1 MNTEALI
8 KRQEDCFDS
17 IKRICVN
24 FGKDAPERKTLE
36 YLKKRIEALDTHWQ
50 QFAET
55 DKLLN
60 AGEEKN
66 LSYFTSNVFVK
77 AQEKYLRAK
86 SQMVALQAQWVAE
99 LMKIQP
105 QATAGT
111 SKEERGESAGTFGVV
126 QDIFGGIN
134 TDLTDRK
141 SVLLQQQQGNFKAFQ
156 RAATKV
162 NIDTIEEKWDLE
174 DRLNI
179 LKTKWNAIDKIHW
192 ELDNWLNGSNEL
204 YEQEYNRLENLY
216 EELRKVIN
224 KKMWANLHYE
234 KSTPRVEIPEFSG
247 EYAQWV
253 SFKDIFMETI
263 HNNPLISKTQKM
275 QHLKTKLRGEAEK
288 LVQHLTVSADN
299 YECCWEII
307 QNRFDNKRLL
317 FSSYINT
324 LLNQPI
330 VQQPN
335 AYQIKRMHDTTLE
348 ALNALKNIGLD
359 TSTWDP
365 IVVHLLS
372 QKLDAA
378 TYNDYVQGLQKPRE
392 FPVLKELLNFLE
404 SKFMA
409 LETVKTNHPAVKSYY
424 KNNEVKAPNFKNA
437 EKGSKSFH
445 VSIKNCPLCKKDHV
459 LMNCPTFLSTNVPN
473 RIATVTKLRVCRNCL
488 FDHYGKQCD
497 SNKKCKVCNKSHH
510 TFLHETNFKGQ
521 STSTPSWSP
530 QKNTNLVKKEE
541 EEVLLTTVKIMV
553 KNTDGNYIV
562 LRALL
567 DQGSQVSLITENAA
581 QRLRLARQ
589 KGNAVVSGVG
599 SAMGSSKGL
608 LTLECKSIHSD
619 YKFITKVLIMNKL
632 INNLPNTK
640 LTTSNWTHLDNIKL
654 ADPDYFTPGPID
666 LLLGADIYSEII
678 LEGVL
683 KQDSNSPVAQQTKL
697 GWILCG
703 NTKTFKCFVT
713 LNEIEELTRFWES
726 EEITKDTELTDSE
739 AYCEKY
745 YAETTERQE
754 DGRYIVKMPLKEDIA
769 SKLGSSKPQAI
780 CQFHQLEKRMAR
792 CDKLASRYK
801 QFIEEYIELGHM
813 KPAVNQPNTMTL
825 QVYLPHHGVIKE
837 SSTSTK
843 LRVVFNASMKTSSKY
858 SLNDLMEKGPNL
870 QNDILTLIIKWRSYR
885 YAVIADIE
893 KMYRGILIHEDQQQ
907 LQKIVWRFT
916 PTDKLREMQLC
927 TVSYGSKSA
936 PYLAMRTLK
945 QLAIDEG
952 DAYPQARKAVMSEFY
967 MDDVISGRNTIE
979 EAKIL
984 QNELY
989 NLLLKGGFVLKKWA
1003 TNEAS
1008 ILEGLPDNY
1017 KRQQN
1022 TIDFKQDESMKTLGL
1037 SWNTTE
1043 DVFVFNWQL
1052 PQQKSRLTKRVLL
1065 SNISKIYDPL
1075 GWLSPMTVK
1084 AKLIFQKLWLDRL
1097 NWDENV
1103 SESSSKEWELIRSE
1117 IININDVT
1125 IPRWISCYNNVT
1137 ELHGFCDASE
1147 KAFACVIYSK
1157 ATNDTGEAVITL
1169 MTAKTKV
1176 APTKKKTTLPRLELC
1191 GAQLLAKLMNK
1202 CQMALT
1208 DLQLETYCWT
1218 DSQVVLAWLQ
1228 GDKTRWDRYV
1238 ANRSILITNLVPA
1251 SKWSYVN
1258 TKENP
1263 ADCATRGLSPKQLVE
1278 EKIWWNGPQWLK
1290 KWSPDNLKT
1299 DESYSTDHGLRQT
1312 CTVTKGADT
1321 AATSAGECIVMTLLN
1336 NNSRLEYVTRVIAY
1350 LLRWEKQLTNDSYNK
1365 YLSISELNYATE
1377 VIIRAVQRD
1386 AFAEDIE
1393 MILKTGLVHS
1403 KSKLLNLS
1411 PFLDKNGVLRV
1422 GGRLQFSALPSET
1435 KHPMILPH
1443 GGRLTEL
1450 VIQQAHELTLHGGAR
1465 LTLAQTRQRYWIV
1478 GGNRAV
1484 KKIIRL
1490 CMKCRRY
1497 AASKTDQI
1505 MGNLPTERITPSRPF
1520 TNTGVDFT
1528 GHVDVKINKGRGV
1541 RTCKGYIAIFIC
1553 MSTKAVHIELV
1564 SDLTTQSFIMA
1575 LKRLCARR
1583 GVVKSMFSDNGKN
1596 FVGAAKELQR
1606 EFQQFETLMSPEFFK
1621 EVNKLGINWHFNAPL
1636 WPSAGGLWEAAV
1648 KSMKFHLKRVLGE
1661 QKLTY
1666 EEFTTLLHQIEA
1678 CMNSRPLCP
1687 ITEDPEDLEYLTPG
1701 HFLTGGPIMSLPQE
1715 ELTDGKHLDLRNR
1728 WKYVELMHQHFWKR
1742 WSSEY
1747 LHQLQTKSKW
1757 LTRKEDLEK
1766 GDLVLVKEKGLP
1778 PGKWA
1783 LGRITEVHPGADGCV
1798 RVVTL
1803 KTQNNTVKRPITKL
1817 TPLPMKTD
1825 NNLPTEKDQHKSK
1838 ETDTANKLKPR
1849 TKRSRLCNFITTL
1862 MLTLMIFPTGNAQ
1875 TLAKYQVTPFE
1886 ANRPMYF
1893 DEIAKVQVIHDEWIV
1908 LVYYNLTNYWQTTE
1922 KVQRFVD
1929 HLSKQC
1935 GRLEVG
1941 YCSQVTDHLQHEIKM
1956 ISENNMMLLTDHSS
1970 RKKRGYINGVG
1981 SLARTL
1987 FGVLDQNFADK
1998 YAEDIQKLQ
2007 MNDDYQVELM
2017 RNQTLIIEAE
2027 NSLIKSHEKFINSQF
2042 QTINKYINETESDFS
2057 KIENR
2062 LLQLAVMNEL
2072 NAESLT
2078 ANLLIADLKQQ
2089 QEMLTNALTDVLR
2102 GHLDMR
2108 LFTPSQLIDQL
2119 SHISSTLQKR
2129 LSFPVKDLR
2138 KDINN
2143 LYKLIYVKARITN
2156 YMLFEL
2162 HIPLISDDEY
2172 VLYRTIPVPMK
2183 IGQSQLT
2190 IRRSMDYIA
2199 TNFVKNTYIAMD
2211 ELEVQ
2216 QCITTDDNNIL
2227 CHARHPIYNLYN
2239 KAAPCEAK
2247 LLSQGNALQ
2256 CNYTQDTC
2264 SEKWIK
2270 LHKPNHWIFVCC
2282 DSYLLRIMCGG
2293 QVKTSTTL
2301 NNTGMIVIGQ
2311 DCFRK
2316 KILNS

>member
-1 MNTEALI
+1 
-8 KRQEDCFDS
+8 
-17 IKRICVN
+17 
-24 FGKDAPERKTLE
+24 
-36 YLKKRIEALDTHWQ
+36 
-50 QFAET
+50 
-55 DKLLN
+55 
-60 AGEEKN
+60 
-66 LSYFTSNVFVK
+66 
-77 AQEKYLRAK
+77 
-86 SQMVALQAQWVAE
+86 
-99 LMKIQP
+99 
-105 QATAGT
+105 
-111 SKEERGESAGTFGVV
+111 
-126 QDIFGGIN
+126 
-134 TDLTDRK
+134 
-141 SVLLQQQQGNFKAFQ
+141 
-156 RAATKV
+156 
-162 NIDTIEEKWDLE
+162 
-174 DRLNI
+174 
-179 LKTKWNAIDKIHW
+179 
-192 ELDNWLNGSNEL
+192 
-204 YEQEYNRLENLY
+204 
-216 EELRKVIN
+216 
-224 KKMWANLHYE
+224 
-234 KSTPRVEIPEFSG
+234 
-247 EYAQWV
+247 
-253 SFKDIFMETI
+253 
-263 HNNPLISKTQKM
+263 
-275 QHLKTKLRGEAEK
+275 
-288 LVQHLTVSADN
+288 
-299 YECCWEII
+299 
-307 QNRFDNKRLL
+307 
-317 FSSYINT
+317 
-324 LLNQPI
+324 
-330 VQQPN
+330 
-335 AYQIKRMHDTTLE
+335 
-348 ALNALKNIGLD
+348 
-359 TSTWDP
+359 
-365 IVVHLLS
+365 
-372 QKLDAA
+372 
-378 TYNDYVQGLQKPRE
+378 
-392 FPVLKELLNFLE
+392 
-404 SKFMA
+404 
-409 LETVKTNHPAVKSYY
+409 
-424 KNNEVKAPNFKNA
+424 
-437 EKGSKSFH
+437 
-445 VSIKNCPLCKKDHV
+445 
-459 LMNCPTFLSTNVPN
+459 
-473 RIATVTKLRVCRNCL
+473 
-488 FDHYGKQCD
+488 
-497 SNKKCKVCNKSHH
+497 
-510 TFLHETNFKGQ
+510 
-521 STSTPSWSP
+521 
-530 QKNTNLVKKEE
+530 
-541 EEVLLTTVKIMV
+541 
-553 KNTDGNYIV
+553 
-562 LRALL
+562 
-567 DQGSQVSLITENAA
+567 
-581 QRLRLARQ
+581 
-589 KGNAVVSGVG
+589 
-599 SAMGSSKGL
+599 MGSSKGL

-858 SLNDLMEKGPNL
+858 SLND
-870 QNDILTLIIKWRSYR
+870 
-885 YAVIADIE
+885 
-893 KMYRGILIHEDQQQ
+893 
-907 LQKIVWRFT
+907 
-916 PTDKLREMQLC
+916 
-927 TVSYGSKSA
+927 
-936 PYLAMRTLK
+936 
-945 QLAIDEG
+945 
-952 DAYPQARKAVMSEFY
+952 
-967 MDDVISGRNTIE
+967 
-979 EAKIL
+979 
-984 QNELY
+984 
-989 NLLLKGGFVLKKWA
+989 
-1003 TNEAS
+1003 
-1008 ILEGLPDNY
+1008 
-1017 KRQQN
+1017 
-1022 TIDFKQDESMKTLGL
+1022 
-1037 SWNTTE
+1037 E

-1299 DESYSTDHGLRQT
+1299 DESYSTDHDLRQT

-1875 TLAKYQVTPFE
+1875 TSAKYQVTPFE

-1941 YCSQVTDHLQHEIKM
+1941 YCSQVTDQLQHEIKM

-2172 VLYRTIPVPMK
+2172 VLYRTIPDCVMQK
-2183 IGQSQLT
+2183 EDEI
-2190 IRRSMDYIA
+2190 IYA
-2199 TNFVKNTYIAMD
+2199 YNTYGNNRVDVDTGIQVPTID
-2211 ELEVQ
+2211 STNNLVTVNLKHVDKNLQILNLTENHRELEER
-2216 QCITTDDNNIL
+2216 IL
-2227 CHARHPIYNLYN
+2227 EQKQH
-2239 KAAPCEAK
+2239 E
-2247 LLSQGNALQ
+2247 
-2256 CNYTQDTC
+2256 
-2264 SEKWIK
+2264 
-2270 LHKPNHWIFVCC
+2270 V
-2282 DSYLLRIMCGG
+2282 
-2293 QVKTSTTL
+2293 TL
-2301 NNTGMIVIGQ
+2301 NSISVHEIGNYAVSSILLVIAATAGCWWWMRARCGRRPAARGGGGGAGRHTHSNQGMELQEIMHQRAIPIESQ
-2311 DCFRK
+2311 K
-2316 KILNS
+2316 QANSKGFNFDF